1 MTQTFDEISFNSLE
15 LLNERTLFVFAL
27 PSEAAEE
34 FEHVNKVIVG
44 IGKVN
49 AAYELTKA
57 IQQHKPELIIN
68 LGSAGSDVFKKGE
81 VVCCTKFI
89 QRDMDVRGLGFKLYE
104 TPLSGIDP
112 ILQHGIKINGLPE
125 GICGTGDSFEMNH
138 SVLDYN
144 VIDMEAY
151 SLAYISRKEK
161 IPFLCLKYISDG
173 ADGTAA
179 DDWSVQV
186 HNAAIAFKQILFP
199 VR

>member
-1 MTQTFDEISFNSLE
+1 MQPVNEVSFDSLQ
-15 LLNERTLFVFAL
+15 LLSERTLFVFAL

-34 FEHVNKVIVG
+34 FDHVNKVFVG

-57 IQQHKPELIIN
+57 IRKHKPQLIVN
-68 LGSAGSDVFKKGE
+68 LGSAGSNFFKRGE
-81 VVCCTKFI
+81 VICCTKFI

-104 TPLSGIDP
+104 TPFSNIDAV
-112 ILQHGIKINGLPE
+112 LNYGIKIKALQE
-125 GICGTGDSFEMNH
+125 GICGSGDSFEMNH
-138 SVLDYN
+138 SVSDYN

-151 SLAYISRKEK
+151 PLAYISMMEK

-179 DDWSVQV
+179 DDWAVQV
-186 HNAAIAFKQILFP
+186 HNAAIAFKKILFP
-199 VR
+199 PE

>member
-1 MTQTFDEISFNSLE
+1 MQPVTEVSFDSLE
-15 LLNERTLFVFAL
+15 LLSGKTLFVFAL

-34 FEHVNKVIVG
+34 FEHVNKVFVG

-57 IQQHKPELIIN
+57 IRRHKPQLIIN
-68 LGSAGSDVFKKGE
+68 LGSAGSNLFKKGE
-81 VVCCTKFI
+81 VICCTKFI

-104 TPLSGIDP
+104 TPFSNIDP
-112 ILQHGIKINGLPE
+112 MLSYGIKIKAFPE
-125 GICGTGDSFEMNH
+125 GICGSGDSFEMNH
-138 SVLDYN
+138 SVSDYN

-151 SLAYISRKEK
+151 PLAYVAMMEN

-179 DDWSVQV
+179 DDWAVQV
-186 HNAAIAFKQILFP
+186 HNAATAFKKILFP
-199 VR
+199 PE

>member
-1 MTQTFDEISFNSLE
+1 MMQPVTEVSFDSLE
-15 LLNERTLFVFAL
+15 LLSGKTLFVFAL

-34 FEHVNKVIVG
+34 FEHVNKVFVG

-57 IQQHKPELIIN
+57 IRRHKPQLIIN
-68 LGSAGSDVFKKGE
+68 LGSAGSNFFKKGE
-81 VVCCTKFI
+81 VICCTKFI

-104 TPLSGIDP
+104 TPFSNIDP
-112 ILQHGIKINGLPE
+112 MLSYGIKIKAFPE
-125 GICGTGDSFEMNH
+125 GICGSGDRFEMNH
-138 SVLDYN
+138 SVSDYN

-151 SLAYISRKEK
+151 PLAYVAMMEN

-179 DDWSVQV
+179 DDWAVQV
-186 HNAAIAFKQILFP
+186 HNAATAFKKMLFP
-199 VR
+199 PE